1 MVLVTT
7 PVSSCGGLS
16 GLGTSCSGDFSP
28 EMTFHQECAHLC
40 FCASLLPG
48 CRLPAVTVEPGGCW
62 KLGRGPLP
70 TQRGAPDAPGP
81 ASPGLTSAFHSIFMY
96 VPKLKHFNNYSQ
108 EAAQIVQREPM
119 SPPASFPQ
127 GTTVWVYV
135 PPPQHCEPAS
145 VVTPAV
151 PDPVPHLWRCVV
163 SGVLKCG
170 MAEFGGFLP
179 SLRTPDP
186 TQAMSAG
193 PSFACRQVLHV

>member
-1 MVLVTT
+1 
-7 PVSSCGGLS
+7 
-16 GLGTSCSGDFSP
+16 
-28 EMTFHQECAHLC
+28 MTFLQERAHLC

-70 TQRGAPDAPGP
+70 TQRGAPDAPSLT
-81 ASPGLTSAFHSIFMY
+81 SPGLTSAFRSIFMY
-96 VPKLKHFNNYSQ
+96 VPKVKLFNNCSQ

-119 SPPASFPQ
+119 FPPAGFSQ

-135 PPPQHCEPAS
+135 PTQHCEPPS

-151 PDPVPHLWRCVV
+151 PDPVPHLWRHVV
-163 SGVLKCG
+163 SGVLKRG

-186 TQAMSAG
+186 PPRLCLQG
-193 PSFACRQVLHV
+193 PPLRVDKYCVCNRSPIEGHLGVLSLGVLH